1 VPVELFFLAKLRG
14 ANPLIRLQKFSL
26 LLCVLVFGQSSTS
39 ALAYDV
45 AGSAWPGSPA
55 TITYSYVNMFDGGML
70 MPNGNPLPNSLIK
83 GSIEEALQLWTTV
96 VPINFV
102 EVLDSGSP
110 QLRFRHI
117 HINGPDP
124 PPPNAPIAKA
134 QATCIGYGFACEIQ
148 YDHSDRW
155 QEVGTVPM
163 PDMLGASI
171 HEIGHIIG
179 LHHTD
184 VVGANMYPIFHRF
197 QGLGTGQLFPDDI
210 AGIQS
215 LYGAGSGSVTTLVPE
230 PSSLALI
237 FCAAASLFF
246 RRRVR

>member
-1 VPVELFFLAKLRG
+1 L
-14 ANPLIRLQKFSL
+14 NRLQKFSL
-26 LLCVLVFGQSSTS
+26 LLCVFVVGHSSSS
-39 ALAYDV
+39 ALAYV
-45 AGSAWPGSPA
+45 IGGSAWPGSPA

-70 MPNGNPLPNSLIK
+70 MPDGNPLPNSLIK
-83 GSIEEALQLWTTV
+83 GSIEEALQLWATV

-102 EVLDSGSP
+102 EVLDSGSS

-117 HINGPDP
+117 FINGPDP
-124 PPPNAPIAKA
+124 PPPGAPIAKA
-134 QATCIGYGFACEIQ
+134 QATCIGYGFGCEVQ

-155 QEVGTVPM
+155 QEVGTLPM

-184 VVGANMYPIFHRF
+184 VVGANMYWIFHRF
-197 QGLGTGQLFPDDI
+197 QGLGTGQLLPDDI

-215 LYGAGSGSVTTLVPE
+215 LYGAGSGSVTSLVPE
-230 PSSLALI
+230 PSSVALL
-237 FCAAASLFF
+237 FCTAAGLFF